1 VILLFVFNQI
11 ITEMMD
17 DNNTIFDLQQS
28 RTDVDFIIQNADL
41 EVEIGANVLE
51 ILMNFPYVGSLFKL
65 GKIALS
71 FIDYRFVKKLRR
83 FLMHTYEIPE
93 EKVMK
98 FLEDLSPKDKKR
110 ISDYLTQL
118 LYSVEEE
125 EKASIMGKIYVRR
138 VLGDI
143 DNDMTLRL
151 CSIVSRAFIS
161 DLSYLGEYQKVT
173 DTNTYVTDNLVALG
187 VLADAGNLYE
197 ESDEGWTSTGFGPTK
212 HMLNE
217 IGITLYQILNDEPV
231 STVQVKRNN
240 EHEIPFRPMTTAEL
254 NDMLK

>member
-1 VILLFVFNQI
+1 MEN
-11 ITEMMD
+11 D
-17 DNNTIFDLQQS
+17 TIFDLQQS
-28 RTDVDFIIQNADL
+28 RADVDFVIKNADL
-41 EVEIGANVLE
+41 DIEVGAHVLE
-51 ILMNFPYVGSLFKL
+51 TLINFPYVGSLFKL
-65 GKIALS
+65 GQVALS
-71 FIDYRFVKKLRR
+71 YIDYRFFKKLGR
-83 FLMHTYEIPE
+83 FLKHAYEIPE
-93 EKVMK
+93 EKIMK

-110 ISDYLTQL
+110 ISEYMTQL

-143 DNDMTLRL
+143 DNDMMLRL

>member
-1 VILLFVFNQI
+1 MEN
-11 ITEMMD
+11 
-17 DNNTIFDLQQS
+17 NNTIFDLQQS
-28 RTDVDFIIQNADL
+28 RADVDFIIKNTDL
-41 EVEIGANVLE
+41 EVEIGAKVLE
-51 ILMNFPYVGSLFKL
+51 TLMHFPYVGSLFKL

-71 FIDYRFVKKLRR
+71 FIDYRFVIKLRL
-83 FLMHTYEIPE
+83 FLKHTYEMPE
-93 EKVMK
+93 EKVLK

-125 EKASIMGKIYVRR
+125 EKASIMGKIYARR

-143 DNDMTLRL
+143 DNDMMLRL

-161 DLSYLGEYQKVT
+161 DLTYLGEYQTVS
-173 DTNTYVTDNLVALG
+173 DANTYVTDNLVALG
-187 VLADAGNLYE
+187 ILADAGNVYE
-197 ESDEGWTSTGFGPTK
+197 ELGDGWANTSFGPTK

-231 STVQVKRNN
+231 STVQIKRND
-240 EHEIPFRPMTTAEL
+240 EHEIPFRPMTAAEL
-254 NDMLK
+254 DNMLK